1 MQPWNG
7 VSSLFLWKNQR
18 RNSAGKILEGLK
30 EKYETHHK
38 VVIEEKAL
46 EAAVLMSE
54 RYITDRHLPD
64 KAIDV
69 LDEACS
75 KVSLKGYKVP
85 ENFRSLEDLIKD
97 LEKQKEDSIVAGDF
111 AEASLIQKEQDE
123 ARKKLSALKKRFDK
137 KQAGLHPS
145 VTENEVAEVVS
156 VWTKVPVSKLT
167 ESDTERLKN
176 LEKILTEESHRT
188 GRSGQCCGKSSET
201 WKSRSER
208 SEAADRFV
216 SVPGADGC
224 RKNRAFQGTLGGDVW
239 HGKCDDPR

>member
-1 MQPWNG
+1 M
-7 VSSLFLWKNQR
+7 
-18 RNSAGKILEGLK
+18 
-30 EKYETHHK
+30 
-38 VVIEEKAL
+38 IEEKAL

-176 LEKILTEESHRT
+176 LEKSSSEESHRT

-216 SVPGADGC
+216 LI
-224 RKNRAFQGTLGGDVW
+224 LGPTGV
-239 HGKCDDPR
+239 GKTELSKALAEALFGKGGGNDPC

>member
-1 MQPWNG
+1 M
-7 VSSLFLWKNQR
+7 KD
-18 RNSAGKILEGLK
+18 LK

-97 LEKQKEDSIVAGDF
+97 LEKQKEDSIVGRRFRRGIPDPEGAGR
-111 AEASLIQKEQDE
+111 SKKEIVSSE
-123 ARKKLSALKKRFDK
+123 KRFDK

-156 VWTKVPVSKLT
+156 VWTKVPVSKT
-167 ESDTERLKN
+167 D
-176 LEKILTEESHRT
+176 
-188 GRSGQCCGKSSET
+188 GK
-201 WKSRSER
+201 
-208 SEAADRFV
+208 
-216 SVPGADGC
+216 
-224 RKNRAFQGTLGGDVW
+224 
-239 HGKCDDPR
+239 